1 MDIIYVLSAKVV
13 ECVRV
18 CMCACGICVCMY
30 KEQLHAKN
38 ILYFNEG

>member
-18 CMCACGICVCMY
+18 CACGICVCMY